1 MIRTRGKVVGTA
13 LLASV
18 VAVAGLSAGCS
29 GGDKSNGQIPASAE
43 ASNAAKAFEKSYG
56 ENMIKQHAGKMPKKP

>member
-29 GGDKSNGQIPASAE
+29 GDKSNEQIPASAE